1 MVRVKAQTRSLGSNT
16 VHECLFDHFV
26 QKSLPLVARQEFEE
40 PDVRQEPEPNLTS
53 LLNEAIRKLS
63 SR

>member
-1 MVRVKAQTRSLGSNT
+1 MVRGQGANPVAWVEYGSR
-16 VHECLFDHFV
+16 CLFDHFV